1 MPTLMECLREQS
13 AIIVLKK
20 LKNGQIGLVTQ
31 TAALFLVDPDSC
43 VLNGRF
49 QLPASQLTPRNCAFS
64 PDGRYFA
71 FTQYEPNAI
80 RVIDLRTKQVVRS
93 YATQEH
99 PVELLTFDPRSSYLV
114 AGTKT
119 GRVFVW
125 RTESTNLIARLSSFP
140 EYDGTQFKIE
150 NTFVSTAAFKG
161 TLIATSG
168 YGGSIVVT
176 NLQTQANTQRIKP
189 GKVRIDAISFL
200 DESRLLSGNIDGVV
214 SLIHL
219 DKKRPIQR
227 TSTTLG
233 PIAHLLVLPNQHFAL
248 AASKYNHIALIK
260 LDTMRTLDN
269 AFISVEAPIRSLC
282 LADPNTLFVGLEDG
296 SAQRISLAPL
306 ETFDYLIQTA
316 SYVEAYALSEH
327 EPLLQQRSSYKQLE
341 NIFSQAYEYALQQ
354 LCANQTA
361 SARDALSPFMGIPSK
376 EQRLFSLFEAFE
388 HYPRL
393 LELIKKER
401 YNLIYS
407 LTMRFPLLTETP
419 AFNTVEEQWNVLF
432 TKAQRLVLTG
442 QKEEAKKLLYPFNT
456 VAGKSPFIRLLLD
469 HPEAFIEFSR
479 ALDEK
484 DFPKIKQLSKSYPVL
499 QQTPTYRALVTDP
512 ETLTDEIIHALKRK
526 AFEKADILYTL
537 LCELVHSAENSELGS
552 FIDKS
557 KKLNA
562 LYEKKKLMACY
573 EFIDT
578 HPELSILPLT
588 AKLEAQWMRQ
598 IKECE
603 SAALVGN
610 VVSIKKILGPL
621 ILLKTRSERTG
632 NLLRVSYQ
640 MQIKLFL
647 SKDLYERAKEGIFNY
662 IDFFGMDVEVRQ
674 IIKLLAKRGVQITLT
689 QEQQEHRHRSLWLVE
704 AKHGIADSISDQK
717 K

>member
-1 MPTLMECLREQS
+1 MPTLMECLHEQS
-13 AIIVLKK
+13 AVIVLKK
-20 LKNGQIGLVTQ
+20 LKNEQIGLVTQ
-31 TAALFLVDPDSC
+31 TAALFLVDPDTC
-43 VLNGRF
+43 ALNGRF
-49 QLPASQLTPRNCAFS
+49 QLPDFKPTSRNCAFS

-71 FTQYEPNAI
+71 FAQYEPNAI
-80 RVIDLRTKQVVRS
+80 RIIDLRTKEVVRS

-150 NTFVSTAAFKG
+150 NTFVSASAFKG

-176 NLQTQANTQRIKP
+176 NLQTQANTQRLKP
-189 GKVRIDAISFL
+189 GKVRIDALCFL
-200 DESRLLSGNIDGVV
+200 DESRLLCGNIDGVV

-233 PIAHLLVLPNQHFAL
+233 PIIHLFILPNHHYAL
-248 AASKYNHIALIK
+248 AASRYNHIALIN
-260 LDTMRTLDN
+260 LDTMRVTDN
-269 AFISVEAPIRSLC
+269 TFITVDSPIRSLSM
-282 LADPNTLFVGLEDG
+282 ADANTLFVGMEEG
-296 SAQRISLAPL
+296 SLQRVSLAPL
-306 ETFDYLIQTA
+306 ETFDYLMQNV
-316 SYVEAYALSEH
+316 SYDEAYALSEQ

-341 NIFSQAYEYALQQ
+341 TIFSQAYENALQK
-354 LCANQTA
+354 LCLNQTA
-361 SARDALSPFMGIPSK
+361 DAREILSPFMTVPSK
-376 EQRLFSLFEAFE
+376 EKRIYALFEAFE
-388 HYPRL
+388 YYPRM

-401 YNLIYS
+401 YTLIYS
-407 LTMRFPLLTETP
+407 LIMRFPILQETP
-419 AFNTVEEQWNVLF
+419 AYNTVEEQWNTLF
-432 TKAQRLVLTG
+432 NQAQRLVLTG

-456 VAGKSPFIRLLLD
+456 VVSKSSFIRLLLD
-469 HPEAFIEFSR
+469 HPEAFTEFSK
-479 ALDEK
+479 ALGDK
-484 DFPKIKQLSKSYPVL
+484 DFPKIKELSKSHPVL

-537 LCELVHSAENSELGS
+537 LCELVHSSENKALES

-562 LYEKKKLMACY
+562 LYEKKKLMASY
-573 EFIDT
+573 EFVDT

-588 AKLEAQWMRQ
+588 AKLEAQWMRM

-610 VVSIKKILGPL
+610 VASIKKVLGPL
-621 ILLKTRSERTG
+621 ILLKTRSERIG
-632 NLLRVSYQ
+632 NLLRVAYQ

-647 SKDLYERAKEGIFNY
+647 SKDLFDRAEEGILNY
-662 IDFFGMDVEVRQ
+662 IHFFGMDVEMRQ
-674 IIKLLAKRGVQITLT
+674 ILKLLAKRGQQITLT
-689 QEQQEHRHRSLWLVE
+689 QEQQEHRHRALWLVE

-717 K
+717 R